1 MSGICRRQF
10 LSRVGIGAATL
21 TAHLSVDRAAH
32 FQTGTSSRARVIVD
46 PARPVA
52 SLDRRLFGSFVE
64 HIGRCIYGGIYE
76 PGSKLS
82 DSDGFRKDVLAE
94 VRQLGVPIIRYP
106 GGNFVS
112 GYNWLDGVG
121 PKKDRP
127 RVLNLAS
134 NSIESNQF
142 GTNEFLTW
150 CRAVGTEPLLA
161 VNLGT
166 GTPERAANLVEYCNV
181 EGGTR
186 WSDLRRQHGFEKP
199 YKIKYWC
206 LGNEMDGP
214 WQLGHIPA
222 KEYGLKARDAALQM
236 RTVDPSIKLVACGS
250 SEVGMPTYL
259 EWDRQTLEE
268 SYDDVD
274 AISLHHYFGNGPDT
288 GGDSSKFLAA
298 NLTMDRQIEEVKA
311 VCDMVRGRKRSKKQ
325 LWLSFDEWNVWY
337 RKNTEADMNGQ
348 GKEAPHL
355 VEEVYNL
362 EDALVVGGLIITLL
376 RHSDRVRLACL
387 AQLVNDI
394 APLVTNPDR
403 LLRQPIYYP
412 YAWALKYGHGNS
424 LNLAV
429 ESEAYEVPE
438 IGTVPYVDMAAT
450 FDPASGSTALFMLN
464 RDLVKTRELE
474 VIWRD
479 GTPTR
484 VEECQVMTGAD
495 LKAYNSFEAPTRVI
509 PQPLDRPKA
518 GAHMIF
524 ELPAHSYS
532 VANLPGRG

>member
-1 MSGICRRQF
+1 MSTMARRQF
-10 LSRVGIGAATL
+10 LSQLAATGVAL
-21 TAHLSVDRAAH
+21 ATGTRGGRAA
-32 FQTGTSSRARVIVD
+32 QVYSGTSRRARVIVD
-46 PARPVA
+46 PARAVA
-52 SLDRRLFGSFVE
+52 TLDRRLFGSFVE

-76 PGSKLS
+76 PGSQLA
-82 DSDGFRKDVLAE
+82 DADGFRKDILAE

-121 PKKDRP
+121 PKKGRP

-181 EGGTR
+181 ESGTR

-236 RTVDPSIKLVACGS
+236 RTLDPSIKLVACGS

-268 SYDDVD
+268 CYDDVD
-274 AISLHHYFGNGPDT
+274 AISLHHYFGNGPAET
-288 GGDSSKFLAA
+288 GGDSSKFMAI
-298 NLTMDRQIEEVKA
+298 NLTMDRQIEEIIA
-311 VCDMVRGRKRSKKQ
+311 VCDMVRGRKKSKKQ
-325 LWLSFDEWNVWY
+325 FWLSFDEWNVWY

-387 AQLVNDI
+387 AQLINDI
-394 APLVTNPDR
+394 APLVTNTESV
-403 LLRQPIYYP
+403 LRQTIYYP
-412 YAWALKYGHGNS
+412 YSWALKYGRGNA
-424 LNLAV
+424 LNLVV
-429 ESEAYEVPE
+429 ESESYEVPE
-438 IGTVPYVDMAAT
+438 IGRVPYFDVGAT
-450 FDPASGSTALFMLN
+450 FDPENSSTTLFILN
-464 RDLVKTRELE
+464 RDLVKTHELE
-474 VIWRD
+474 VIWRE
-479 GTPTR
+479 GAPTR
-484 VEECQVMTGAD
+484 VAECQVMTGPD
-495 LKAYNSFEAPTRVI
+495 LKAYNSFEAPKRVI
-509 PQPLDRPKA
+509 PQQLEPPKA
-518 GAHMIF
+518 GAHMSF
-524 ELPAHSYS
+524 QVPAHSFT
-532 VANLPGRG
+532 VAHLAGQ

>member
-1 MSGICRRQF
+1 MPSISRRRF
-10 LSRVGIGAATL
+10 LSQLGVTGVAL
-21 TAHLSVDRAAH
+21 TAASWTGRADQVQSRVSA
-32 FQTGTSSRARVIVD
+32 RARVIVD
-46 PARPVA
+46 PVRPVA
-52 SLDRRLFGSFVE
+52 TLDRRLFGSFVE

-76 PGSKLS
+76 PGARLAGP
-82 DSDGFRKDVLAE
+82 DGFRQDVLAE

-121 PKKDRP
+121 PKRDRP
-127 RVLNLAS
+127 RLLNLAS

-142 GTNEFLTW
+142 GTNEFLAW
-150 CRAVGTEPLLA
+150 CQAVGTEPLLA

-181 EGGTR
+181 ESGTR
-186 WSDLRRQHGFEKP
+186 WSELRRQHGFEKP

-214 WQLGHIPA
+214 WQLGHMPA
-222 KEYGLKARDAALQM
+222 REYGLKARDAALQM

-268 SYDDVD
+268 CYDDVD
-274 AISLHHYFGNGPDT
+274 AISLHHYFGNGPET
-288 GGDSSKFLAA
+288 GGDSSKYLAI
-298 NLTMDRQIEEVKA
+298 NLTMDRQIEEIMA

-387 AQLVNDI
+387 AQLINDI
-394 APLVTNPDR
+394 APLVTNADSV
-403 LLRQPIYYP
+403 LRQTIYYP
-412 YAWALKYGHGNS
+412 YAWALKYGRGNA
-424 LNLAV
+424 LNLVV
-429 ESEAYEVPE
+429 ESEAYDVPE
-438 IGTVPYVDMAAT
+438 IGKVPYLDVAAT
-450 FDPASGSTALFMLN
+450 FDAESGSTTLFILN
-464 RDLVKTRELE
+464 RDLIKTRELE
-474 VIWRD
+474 VIWRESA
-479 GTPTR
+479 PAR
-484 VEECQVMTGAD
+484 VGEYQVMTGPD
-495 LKAYNSFEAPTRVI
+495 LKAYNSFEAPKQVI
-509 PQPLDRPKA
+509 PSPLERPKV
-518 GAHMIF
+518 GARMTF
-524 ELPAHSYS
+524 ELPAHSYT
-532 VANLPGRG
+532 VAHLPG